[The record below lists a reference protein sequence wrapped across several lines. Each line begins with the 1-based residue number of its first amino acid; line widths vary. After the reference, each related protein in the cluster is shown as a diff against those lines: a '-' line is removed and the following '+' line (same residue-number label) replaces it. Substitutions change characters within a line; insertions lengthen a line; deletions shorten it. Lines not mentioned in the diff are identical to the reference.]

1 MVDARRLLAILDRV
15 ERDLQVLDDLASEE
29 LTDDAVLD
37 RAKYRLVTAIEGL
50 LQAAQHVIAS
60 ERLESPSTYA
70 DAFRILGDAEILAPE
85 LADTAQDIARFRNL
99 LVHGYAAVDDTRVA
113 QIVGDRRGDLRAIAA
128 RLAAVTGE

>member
-1 MVDARRLLAILDRV
+1 MVDARRLLA
-15 ERDLQVLDDLASEE
+15 
-29 LTDDAVLD
+29 
-37 RAKYRLVTAIEGL
+37 
-50 LQAAQHVIAS
+50 
-60 ERLESPSTYA
+60 
-70 DAFRILGDAEILAPE
+70 ILGDAEILAPE